1 MQGSAAQSG
10 WEWEGKQEKKEARPA
25 SKTSTRN
32 SSSLLCLTSSPFA
45 GSRPSRLAEKEVEQ
59 RCYFQT
65 RKLRQRKVRTSQN
78 TGLWLQPVLQLPS
91 WCLPSLHSS
100 HAGLHS
106 RIQTGI
112 KHFAPQGLCT
122 GCYFSLE
129 PFLPMPLSC
138 PFLVIPLLEVC

>member
-1 MQGSAAQSG
+1 MLGLKRLCRLQAL
-10 WEWEGKQEKKEARPA
+10 
-25 SKTSTRN
+25 KTS
-32 SSSLLCLTSSPFA
+32 LTAPPACAAAPLMVSA
-45 GSRPSRLAEKEVEQ
+45 L
-59 RCYFQT
+59 
-65 RKLRQRKVRTSQN
+65 
-78 TGLWLQPVLQLPS
+78 
-91 WCLPSLHSS
+91 LHSS